1 MSAPKLEGELPK
13 LLSDLMAQARD
24 AEEQRRSQGIEY
36 TPVVMRANLDE
47 MIRRFVTRMP
57 SIEWVQ
63 DTSVT
68 ASEPAGFEV
77 PVRLYHPRP
86 NEPLPVLVFAH
97 GGGHMAGSVNGYDP
111 IARKLADASGWL
123 VASVD
128 YRLAPECPYPMGLND
143 LVTVVRGIYATLDR
157 LGVAYQQRLAM
168 AGDSGGAAIT
178 ASAAHRLVGE
188 SGVDIERQVLI
199 YPSLDYTMSCE
210 SIDTLARGYLLERDR
225 IAWLFDRYFQQDED
239 RQTASP
245 LFMPL
250 SKGFP
255 RTFVLT
261 AGYCPLRDEGFAY
274 VERLQNTG
282 IAVTHRHEPDMVHA
296 FLNLEDVVPETCAIC
311 YDAIGHF
318 LNAD

>member
-1 MSAPKLEGELPK
+1 MSVPKLEGELPK

-36 TPVVMRANLDE
+36 TPVVMRTNLDE
-47 MIRRFVTRMP
+47 MIRRFVTRIP

-63 DTSVT
+63 DTLVT
-68 ASEPAGFEV
+68 ESEHAGSEV
-77 PVRLYHPRP
+77 PVRLYHPHP

-97 GGGHMAGSVNGYDP
+97 GGGHMAGSVDGYDP

-123 VASVD
+123 VVSVD
-128 YRLAPECPYPMGLND
+128 YRLAPECPYPMGLDD

-157 LGVAYQQRLAM
+157 LGVAYQRRLAM

-178 ASAAHRLVGE
+178 ASVAHRLAGE
-188 SGVDIERQVLI
+188 SGVTIERQVLI

-210 SIDTLARGYLLERDR
+210 SIDTLAKGYLLERDR
-225 IAWLFDRYFQQDED
+225 IAWLFDQYFQQAED
-239 RQTASP
+239 RRTASP

-250 SKGFP
+250 SEDFS

-274 VERLQNTG
+274 VERLKNVG

-296 FLNLEDVVPETCAIC
+296 FLNLEDVVPETCAVC
-311 YDAIGHF
+311 YGAIGHF